1 MPLATGNEIILPENS
16 RVKIHRLF
24 VSVSFALLLVSS
36 LSAQTPKRKKLLVI
50 GEVKG
55 FQHDSVSH
63 AMAMFDK
70 IGSESGLFD
79 AFLRTDTELITKKK
93 LDKNAKNL
101 DYFDAVVFYTTG
113 ELPLNEEQKSA
124 LLSFVKQD
132 GKGLLGMHSAT
143 DTFYQWPEY
152 GEMIGG
158 YFDNHPWHKEVKINI
173 EDHAF
178 PATKHFPDSISLNDE
193 IYQFR
198 NYSRK
203 DVRVLMSLDTSS
215 VDMTDKRIKRT
226 DKDFAVTWVKNYG
239 KGRVF
244 YSSLGHE
251 NMVLDRKDIQQMWL
265 EAIKWAM
272 GLTPG
277 DATPKGDRVTN

>member
-1 MPLATGNEIILPENS
+1 MPGEIIWS
-16 RVKIHRLF
+16 KIHTVKLNRILGIASLVLF
-24 VSVSFALLLVSS
+24 LASG
-36 LSAQTPKRKKLLVI
+36 LSAQPPKRKKLLVI

-55 FQHDSVSH
+55 FEHDSVSH
-63 AMAMFDK
+63 AMAMFEK
-70 IGSESGLFD
+70 IGYESGLFD
-79 AFLRTDTELITKKK
+79 AYLRTDTELITKKK
-93 LDKNAKNL
+93 LPRNAKNL

-113 ELPLNEEQKSA
+113 ELPLDDEQKSA
-124 LLSFVKQD
+124 LLSFIKED
-132 GKGLLGMHSAT
+132 GKGFLGMHSAT
-143 DTFYQWPEY
+143 DTFYNWPEY

-158 YFDNHPWHKEVKINI
+158 YFDNHPWHKEVKIRI

-178 PATKHFPDSISLNDE
+178 PATKNFPDSISLNDE

-203 DVRVLMSLDTSS
+203 DVRVLMSLDTTS

-226 DKDFAVTWVKNYG
+226 DKDFAVAWAKTYG

-244 YSSLGHE
+244 YNSLGHE
-251 NMVLDRKDIQQMWL
+251 NAVLDRKDIQGMWL

-272 GLTPG
+272 GSTPG
-277 DATPKGDRVTN
+277 DATPTGEKAGN

>member
-1 MPLATGNEIILPENS
+1 MKFARLFTAAIVVLVMATGM
-16 RVKIHRLF
+16 
-24 VSVSFALLLVSS
+24 
-36 LSAQTPKRKKLLVI
+36 SAQAPKRKKVLVI

-55 FQHDSVSH
+55 FEHDSVSH
-63 AMAMFDK
+63 AMAMIEK
-70 IGSESGLFD
+70 IGQESGLFD
-79 AFLRTDTELITKKK
+79 AYLRTDTELVTKRK

-113 ELPLNEEQKSA
+113 ELPFTDEQKAA
-124 LLSFVKQD
+124 LLSFVKVD
-132 GKGLLGMHSAT
+132 GKGFLGMHSAT
-143 DTFYQWPEY
+143 DTLYNWPEY

-173 EDHAF
+173 EDHSF
-178 PATKHFPDSISLNDE
+178 PATKHFPDSITLNDE

-203 DVRVLMSLDTSS
+203 DVRVLMSLDTNS

-251 NMVLDRKDIQQMWL
+251 NAVLDRKDIQQMWL

-277 DATPKGDRVTN
+277 DATPRERAAN